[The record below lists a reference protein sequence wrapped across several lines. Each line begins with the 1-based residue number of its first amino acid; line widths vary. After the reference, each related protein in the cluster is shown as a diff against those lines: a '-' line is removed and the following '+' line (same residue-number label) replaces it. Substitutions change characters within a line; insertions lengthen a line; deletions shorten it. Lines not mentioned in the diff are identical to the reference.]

1 MGAAM
6 PCMTG
11 KDMVRCKEK
20 GEGTNMK
27 YGKQCRILAI
37 LATGALCLL
46 LLRSGQARQKPS
58 LTPQNTAT
66 KWTHGLPA
74 RPDYFPIAVWLQSPA
89 NAAKYKAAGINLY
102 VALWQGPTE
111 EQIAALK
118 TAGMPVI
125 CEQNTV
131 GLAHK
136 DDATIVGWM
145 HGDEP
150 DNAQAVVDPKTGK
163 QTYGPCIPPAR
174 IVSDYERLRAQDPTR
189 PIMLNLGQGVAND
202 GWLGRGAG
210 ASLKDYETYVNG
222 GDIVSFDVYPVA
234 GMEKSDG
241 ENYLWVVP
249 KGVDRLRE
257 WTSGH
262 KSVWNCIECTR
273 IGSGKK
279 PTPEQVRAETWMALI
294 HGSRGLIY
302 FAHEFAPKFNEHAL
316 LDDPEMLAAVTA
328 TNRQIQTLAPV
339 LNNPTLVSEAAV
351 QSSSAQ
357 TPIDIMVKRQGK
369 STYLFAAGMRN
380 AAAQG
385 TFMLRSPPPNARVE
399 VIGESRTLPLTNGR
413 FTDDFKPHAVHLY
426 RIAP

>member
-1 MGAAM
+1 
-6 PCMTG
+6 
-11 KDMVRCKEK
+11 
-20 GEGTNMK
+20 MK
-27 YGKQCRILAI
+27 YGKQDWKLA
-37 LATGALCLL
+37 LMAAGTLCLL
-46 LLRSGQARQKPS
+46 ISRTGQARQNPS
-58 LTPQNTAT
+58 ATPQSTTA

-102 VALWQGPTE
+102 VGLWQGPTE
-111 EQIAALK
+111 EQLAALK
-118 TAGMPVI
+118 TVGMPVI
-125 CEQNTV
+125 CEQNAV

-136 DDATIVGWM
+136 NDPTIVGWM

-150 DNAQAVVDPKTGK
+150 DNAQPIPDPKTGK
-163 QTYGPCIPPAR
+163 TTYGPCIPPSR
-174 IVSDYERLRAQDPTR
+174 IVADYEKLRTQDATR

-202 GWLGRGAG
+202 SWLGRGAG

-222 GDIVSFDVYPVA
+222 SDIVSFDVYPVA
-234 GMEKSDG
+234 GMDKADG

-249 KGVDRLRE
+249 KGVDRLQE
-257 WTSGH
+257 WTGGR
-262 KSVWNCIECTR
+262 KAVWNCIECTG

-279 PTPEQVRAETWMALI
+279 PTPEQARAETWMALI

-302 FAHEFAPKFNEHAL
+302 FVHEFAPKFNEHAL
-316 LDDPEMLAAVTA
+316 LDDPEMLAGVAA

-339 LNNPTLVSEAAV
+339 LNSATLPSEAAV
-351 QSSSAQ
+351 QSSSPQ

-369 STYLFAAGMRN
+369 ATYVFAVGMRN

-385 TFMLRSPPPNARVE
+385 TFTLRNPPPNARVE
-399 VIGESRTLPLTNGR
+399 VLGESRTLPIIKGG
-413 FTDDFKPHAVHLY
+413 FTDAFKPYAVHLY

>member
-1 MGAAM
+1 
-6 PCMTG
+6 
-11 KDMVRCKEK
+11 
-20 GEGTNMK
+20 MK
-27 YGKQCRILAI
+27 YGRQVRKLAI
-37 LATGALCLL
+37 PAAGVLCLL
-46 LLRSGQARQKPS
+46 ILRSGQARQKPS
-58 LTPQNTAT
+58 LPAQNTTA

-111 EQIAALK
+111 EQLAALK
-118 TAGMPVI
+118 AAGMPVI
-125 CEQNTV
+125 CEQNAV

-150 DNAQAVVDPKTGK
+150 DNAQAILDPKTGK
-163 QTYGPCIPPAR
+163 TTYGPCIPPAR
-174 IVSDYERLRAQDPTR
+174 IVADYEKLRAQDPTR

-202 GWLGRGAG
+202 SWMGRGAG

-222 GDIVSFDVYPVA
+222 SDIVSFDVYPIA
-234 GMEKSDG
+234 GMDKTDG

-249 KGVDRLRE
+249 KGVDRLQQ
-257 WTSGH
+257 WTGGR
-262 KSVWNCIECTR
+262 KTVWNCIECTR

-279 PTPEQVRAETWMALI
+279 PTPEQARAETWMALI

-302 FAHEFAPKFNEHAL
+302 FVHEFAPKFNEHAL
-316 LDDPEMLAAVTA
+316 LDDPEMLTGVTA

-339 LNNPTLVSEAAV
+339 LNSPTLPSEAAV
-351 QSSSAQ
+351 QSSSTQ
-357 TPIDIMVKRQGK
+357 MPIDIMVKRQGK
-369 STYLFAAGMRN
+369 ATYVFAVGMRN
-380 AAAQG
+380 GNAQG
-385 TFMLRSPPPNARVE
+385 TFTLHNPPPTAHVE
-399 VIGESRTLPLTNGR
+399 VLGESRTLPIIKGG
-413 FTDDFKPHAVHLY
+413 FTDAFKPYAVHLY